1 MPMRR
6 MLVVL
11 LLWASAAA
19 CAAGPDAL
27 ALSRMLVGAG
37 ALQLALNRVE
47 QAQPRDAAAPRW
59 VEWETLRLNLLNRL
73 GRQSDLLQRVNAM
86 PANLPA
92 APLRGILTVAVR
104 AAVETGQGA
113 LARQYAARVLWQ
125 LGPEPGEAKA
135 LRLLIIDSHV
145 TDKQGAAAFRSM
157 LRYQQDYQP
166 LDRDTAARFVVAL
179 LELGMAKE
187 AVNWL
192 GSIDDAG
199 PLKLLLRLSAGL
211 VSADAAIVQARA
223 QLAKS
228 NSLGYWRVLEQAA
241 VLQKNRALQI
251 ESLENLLQLAGAQT
265 TQQQATQVQAL
276 WQVYLATAQETGNQ
290 NQLLV
295 GDDVTWA
302 GFASRQLAK
311 QPFVSRALFARLA
324 LRGQSRDTRYHA
336 QLQMVLSLQSGKR
349 ELAALG
355 LFLHAGIEVGVI
367 DNQARYLL
375 GAIAES
381 RNLPVAALHFWLGL
395 DAPPNV
401 GAEEWQLRFAAAA
414 LRAGRVDRAV
424 AALKSVIGAKKMLS
438 AELAQRSVAIALEI
452 LEAGKTDL
460 ASELFEA
467 LLPLIDASQQ
477 RSALFG
483 LGRIHENTGQAPV
496 AADYYLRSA
505 LLADG
510 RPPDALAFQARL
522 AAALNLARAGY
533 KNDARAQFE
542 WLLKN
547 SKDTAQ
553 LEIARRELKKL

>member
-1 MPMRR
+1 MRMRR

-11 LLWASAAA
+11 LLWASAA

-27 ALSRMLVGAG
+27 EFSRQLVGAG

-47 QAQPRDAAAPRW
+47 QAQPRDAATPRW

-92 APLRGILTVAVR
+92 TPLRGILTVAVR

-125 LGPEPGEAKA
+125 LGPEPGEAKE

-166 LDRDTAARFVVAL
+166 LDRDTAARFVAAL

-211 VSADAAIVQARA
+211 VAADAAIVQARA

-251 ESLENLLQLAGAQT
+251 ESLENLLQLAGAQP

-276 WQVYLATAQETGNQ
+276 WQVYLASAQETGNQ

-302 GFASRQLAK
+302 GFAARQLAK
-311 QPFVSRALFARLA
+311 HPFVSRALFAQLA
-324 LRGQSRDTRYHA
+324 LRGQSRDTRHYA
-336 QLQMVLSLQSGKR
+336 QLQLVISLQSGKR

-375 GAIAES
+375 GAIAENW
-381 RNLPVAALHFWLGL
+381 NLPVAALHFWLGL

-401 GAEEWQLRFAAAA
+401 GAEEWQLRIAAAA

-438 AELAQRSVAIALEI
+438 AELAQRSMAIALEI

-467 LLPLIDASQQ
+467 LLPLIGSAQQ
-477 RSALFG
+477 RSVLFA
-483 LGRIHENTGQAPV
+483 LGRIHEGTRQFPV

-533 KNDARAQFE
+533 KNDARPQFE

-547 SKDTAQ
+547 SKDAAQ